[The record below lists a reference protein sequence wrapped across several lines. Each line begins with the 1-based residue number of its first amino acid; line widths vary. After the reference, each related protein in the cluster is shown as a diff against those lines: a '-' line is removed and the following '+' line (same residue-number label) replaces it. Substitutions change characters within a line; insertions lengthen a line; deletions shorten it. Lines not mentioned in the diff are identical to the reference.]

1 MKLISSIISSLN
13 PNKSVGSN
21 SIPTNLLK
29 LLKDKISSHRPDI
42 YNISFSMG
50 VFQSVYSK
58 LPKPFCK

>member
-1 MKLISSIISSLN
+1 MKLISNIISSLN

-29 LLKDKISSHRPDI
+29 LLKDKISSHRRDI

-50 VFQSVYSK
+50 VF
-58 LPKPFCK
+58 